1 MAENP
6 KKNLLISQK
15 KLGGV
20 NSKLNPVDRVQSAN
34 DDTAGFSNIE
44 RIKAGERK
52 TDRSMPAAASHYQ
65 NILSVVMRREGILEG
80 IYEHLGRIKKLVIDA
95 INATLSK
102 ADKVN
107 IQGEIDFYL
116 DQISREC
123 AELPQ
128 LAEGDARSD
137 QPGALDAESLAALSK
152 KIDLGYLGLDKG
164 ICVTGEVPSYT
175 LNAPLVETAL
185 EKVHWDRAQ
194 LGEMKRKIITMVQTL
209 TSGQHLAGGA
219 DRSSSDAMSDIV
231 NRQPESPLSK
241 AALERLFRD
250 NEETIKLIR

>member
-6 KKNLLISQK
+6 KKNLLNSQK
-15 KLGGV
+15 RLGEIASV
-20 NSKLNPVDRVQSAN
+20 
-34 DDTAGFSNIE
+34 SNI
-44 RIKAGERK
+44 ERK
-52 TDRSMPAAASHYQ
+52 TDRSTPPPTTPYQ
-65 NILSVVMRREGILEG
+65 KISSTVLIREGMLEG
-80 IYEHLGRIKKLVIDA
+80 IYEDLGRIKELLIVASDP
-95 INATLSK
+95 TRSK
-102 ADKVN
+102 ADKVSV
-107 IQGEIDFYL
+107 QGEIDAVL
-116 DQISREC
+116 DHISNDC
-123 AELPQ
+123 AGLPQ
-128 LAEGDARSD
+128 LAEGDACSD
-137 QPGALDAESLAALSK
+137 PLGALDAESLAALSK